1 MTFLEIRAF
10 IYGFENRHCEVLLRK
25 EVPQQATDNLTLLD
39 GWAQKTVMT
48 VGYDLKHTSRWEC
61 EICGTPAREMWI
73 DPRPSL
79 NISEPLV
86 VLHVH
91 HVCEAGGGP
100 CHTEVQNRARELAL
114 KAGGALPAPSM
125 PLPKPS
131 DAELP
136 LASSCAKCEEEKT
149 GALGFP
155 ISRCSRCKLIRQV
168 QLSIKCQT
176 EDWPRHG
183 KICKMIKEVKWGNE
197 EQALATNPESHSETS
212 SRTAG
217 TSRLEIIQTII
228 AAFICLAAAIY
239 YMRAG

>member
-48 VGYDLKHTSRWEC
+48 APGK
-61 EICGTPAREMWI
+61 PAREMWI

-86 VLHVH
+86 VLHIH

-131 DAELP
+131 DAQIP

-149 GALGFP
+149 GAPGFP
-155 ISRCSRCKLIRQV
+155 ISRCSRCKLIR

-183 KICKMIKEVKWGNE
+183 KICKMIKEVNWGNE
-197 EQALATNPESHSETS
+197 EQAPATNPESHSETS

-217 TSRLEIIQTII
+217 TSRLELIQTII